1 MRRAITAVLVAAPFV
16 MGAASAA
23 PAEDG
28 ARGHEVMRFADPEI
42 VESSGLVVR
51 DGQVV
56 TMNDSGDSARVFT
69 VDLATG
75 RTVGTTRWGGDA
87 SDLES
92 LAPAGPGEV
101 WAGDTGDNGRSRKDI
116 EITRLPVGSGD
127 RTVKGETFH
136 LRYPDGPQ
144 DAEAL
149 VAQPGTG
156 RLFVITKRAMAGEV
170 FAAPTSLDA
179 DGSNVLRKVGDA
191 PGLVTDAA
199 FFPDGK
205 HLLVRNYFKATVMTF
220 PALERVAEFDL
231 PEQQQGEG
239 LAIDTDGTVYLST
252 EGADQPLLRIDLPAA
267 ATAALSGTP
276 LPTVSATP
284 SPSPSVTAAPDRGAN
299 GSGDDPAGSGGW
311 WVWTLFGG
319 FGVLMLGGLFTALR
333 SR

>member
-75 RTVGTTRWGGDA
+75 RTVGTTRWGGKA

-116 EITRLPVGSGD
+116 EVTRLPVGSGE
-127 RTVKGETFH
+127 RTVKGETFR
-136 LRYPDGPQ
+136 LRYPDGSQ

-156 RLFVITKRAMAGEV
+156 RLLVITKRAMTGEI
-170 FAAPTSLDA
+170 FAAPAALDD
-179 DGSNVLRKVGDA
+179 DGTNLLQKVGDA

-205 HLLVRNYFKATVMTF
+205 HLLVRSYFKATLMTF

-239 LAIDTDGTVYLST
+239 LAIDPDGRVYLSS
-252 EGADQPLLRIDLPAA
+252 EGVDQPLLRIDLPATV
-267 ATAALSGTP
+267 TAALSGTP
-276 LPTVSATP
+276 LPTATP
-284 SPSPSVTAAPDRGAN
+284 SASPSPSVTAPDEGAAKA
-299 GSGDDPAGSGGW
+299 SGDSPSGSSGGW
-311 WVWTLFGG
+311 VWALFGG
-319 FGVLMLGGLFTALR
+319 FGLLMLGGLFAALR